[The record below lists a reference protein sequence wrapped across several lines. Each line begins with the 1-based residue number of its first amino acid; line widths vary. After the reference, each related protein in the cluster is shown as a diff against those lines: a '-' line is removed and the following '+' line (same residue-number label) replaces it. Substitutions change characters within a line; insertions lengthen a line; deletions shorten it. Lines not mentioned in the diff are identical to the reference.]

1 MAVRFFRI
9 LSLAAI
15 LMLGLSVAGPG
26 ASAADSPSE
35 PSQSA
40 DGSESPD
47 PEYVYDPAGKRDP
60 FQSLLEIR
68 KPVVPDEPQTP
79 LQTFDLDQ
87 LKLVGSIIGMKEP
100 RAMVTA
106 PDGKSYIV
114 KIGTK
119 MGKNN
124 GVVVKILN
132 DRIEIKESFYDF
144 TGEVRTGI
152 QTIQLP
158 EREGV

>member
-1 MAVRFFRI
+1 MAVRFFRV
-9 LSLAAI
+9 LSLAAV
-15 LMLGLSVAGPG
+15 LMLGPGFAGPG

-35 PSQSA
+35 PPESA
-40 DGSESPD
+40 GGSPPSAPD
-47 PEYVYDPAGKRDP
+47 YVYDPTGKRDP

-87 LKLVGSIIGMKEP
+87 LRLVGSIVGMKEP
-100 RAMVTA
+100 RAMVSA
-106 PDGKSYIV
+106 PDGKAYIV

-119 MGKNN
+119 IGKNN

>member
-1 MAVRFFRI
+1 MAARYFRL

-15 LMLGLSVAGPG
+15 LMLGLCVAALD
-26 ASAADSPSE
+26 ASAEDSPSA
-35 PSQSA
+35 SVSGSA
-40 DGSESPD
+40 SSATD
-47 PEYVYDPAGKRDP
+47 YVYDPAGKRDP

-79 LQTFDLDQ
+79 LQKFDLDQ
-87 LKLVGSIIGMKEP
+87 LRLVGTIVGMKEP
-100 RAMVTA
+100 RAMVSA

-119 MGKNN
+119 IGKNN

-158 EREGV
+158 KREGV

>member
-1 MAVRFFRI
+1 
-9 LSLAAI
+9 
-15 LMLGLSVAGPG
+15 
-26 ASAADSPSE
+26 
-35 PSQSA
+35 
-40 DGSESPD
+40 
-47 PEYVYDPAGKRDP
+47 
-60 FQSLLEIR
+60 
-68 KPVVPDEPQTP
+68 
-79 LQTFDLDQ
+79 
-87 LKLVGSIIGMKEP
+87 
-100 RAMVTA
+100 MVTA

>member
-1 MAVRFFRI
+1 MAVRFFRM

-15 LMLGLSVAGPG
+15 LMLGLSVAG
-26 ASAADSPSE
+26 ASAAESPSE
-35 PSQSA
+35 PAESA
-40 DGSESPD
+40 GGSSSPD
-47 PEYVYDPAGKRDP
+47 PAYVYDPVGKRDP

-87 LKLVGSIIGMKEP
+87 LRLVGSIVGMKEP

-158 EREGV
+158 KREGV